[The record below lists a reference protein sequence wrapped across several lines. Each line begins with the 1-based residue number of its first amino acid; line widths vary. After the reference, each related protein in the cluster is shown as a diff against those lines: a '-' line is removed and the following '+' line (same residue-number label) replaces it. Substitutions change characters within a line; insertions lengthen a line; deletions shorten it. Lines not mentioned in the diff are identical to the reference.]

1 MYYLCGAGVTAET
14 GFGIG
19 DVVVLRF
26 VGGLGFVAAVMSVE
40 NLDRVLRTERMIG
53 ARAEKV
59 FGAFERADL
68 LARWWGPKG
77 FTNTFEVFE
86 FRPGG
91 RWVFMM
97 HAPNGANF
105 HNENVFREIE
115 RERRIVLEHTVTPW
129 FRLTVTLT
137 PNVMEHGEAT
147 HLEWAQE
154 FESAEMAEKVRARAA
169 TANEEVLDRLE
180 EVVRAEWS
188 VDA

>member
-1 MYYLCGAGVTAET
+1 LCGAGVPAET

-19 DVVVLRF
+19 DVDSLRF
-26 VGGLGFVAAVMSVE
+26 VGGLGFVAAIMSVE
-40 NLDRVLRTERMIG
+40 NSDRVLRTERVIG
-53 ARAEKV
+53 AAVGKV
-59 FGAFERADL
+59 FAAFERGEV

-77 FTNTFEVFE
+77 FANTFEVFE

-97 HAPNGANF
+97 HAPNGADF
-105 HNENVFREIE
+105 HNESVFREIE

-137 PNVMEHGEAT
+137 PKVMEHGEAT
-147 HLEWAQE
+147 RLEWAQE
-154 FESAEMAEKVRARAA
+154 LENAEMAEKVRARAA

-180 EVVRAEWS
+180 EVLKDEW
-188 VDA
+188 